1 MNQETIEAI
10 KELENGEGKRFTGS
24 TKELFRELISEHIPA
39 EKENVK
45 KMQRRIKMPT
55 LSYFYGIY
63 IKMYF
68 QRKEHNPPHFHAIYG
83 EYTGEIEIKTL
94 KQIEGDLPPKAM
106 ELIKEWGELHKE
118 ELQKIW
124 DTQEFIKISP
134 LE

>member
-1 MNQETIEAI
+1 MLKNAE
-10 KELENGEGKRFTGS
+10 ENKN
-24 TKELFRELISEHIPA
+24 A
-39 EKENVK
+39 
-45 KMQRRIKMPT
+45 
-55 LSYFYGIY
+55 Y
-63 IKMYF
+63 IIIFLWDLYKMYF

>member
-1 MNQETIEAI
+1 M
-10 KELENGEGKRFTGS
+10 
-24 TKELFRELISEHIPA
+24 
-39 EKENVK
+39 
-45 KMQRRIKMPT
+45 
-55 LSYFYGIY
+55 
-63 IKMYF
+63 
-68 QRKEHNPPHFHAIYG
+68 
-83 EYTGEIEIKTL
+83 EIKTL

>member
-1 MNQETIEAI
+1 
-10 KELENGEGKRFTGS
+10 
-24 TKELFRELISEHIPA
+24 
-39 EKENVK
+39 
-45 KMQRRIKMPT
+45 MPT

-118 ELQKIW
+118 AVCLTKKNCKKFGIH
-124 DTQEFIKISP
+124 KS
-134 LE
+134 L

>member
-39 EKENVK
+39 E
-45 KMQRRIKMPT
+45 
-55 LSYFYGIY
+55 
-63 IKMYF
+63 
-68 QRKEHNPPHFHAIYG
+68 
-83 EYTGEIEIKTL
+83 TGEIEIKTL

>member
-1 MNQETIEAI
+1 
-10 KELENGEGKRFTGS
+10 
-24 TKELFRELISEHIPA
+24 
-39 EKENVK
+39 
-45 KMQRRIKMPT
+45 MPT

-83 EYTGEIEIKTL
+83 EYTVEL
-94 KQIEGDLPPKAM
+94 SYMYVDNAAM
-106 ELIKEWGELHKE
+106 QLIKEWGELHKE

>member
-1 MNQETIEAI
+1 
-10 KELENGEGKRFTGS
+10 
-24 TKELFRELISEHIPA
+24 
-39 EKENVK
+39 
-45 KMQRRIKMPT
+45 MPT

-106 ELIKEWGELHKE
+106 ELIKEWGGTPQRRTAKNLGYTRVYKNFSVGIREV
-118 ELQKIW
+118 
-124 DTQEFIKISP
+124 
-134 LE
+134 